1 MTQQQLKDAKI
12 VLEPVQEHPIGSLI
26 TTSGRVAFDDLHVA
40 HVFSPVTGRV
50 TKIVAE
56 LGAHVKK
63 GEPLAIIDSPDLG
76 MASAD
81 LQKAYADL
89 VAAEHDFDRQ
99 KAMLAIR
106 AVAQKDVE
114 TAEDN
119 YRKAKAE
126 VARAKQK
133 ASLLRVGAD
142 SVSQGYVLTSLI
154 DGEVVNRSISPG
166 MEVQGQYSGGTAAEL
181 FTVGETNPVWVLA
194 DAYEMDLARIHVGAK
209 VHIKVVAF
217 AEPFDGTVDW
227 VSASLD
233 PQTRTAKVRCTVKNP
248 DHKLRPEMFATA
260 TIETDGRSALA
271 IPRRAVVHLGDQAV
285 VFVQR
290 GDTNDGKLRFERV
303 PVTVDED
310 EVGHLVAVQ
319 HGLAPGDVI
328 VVSGAILLAG

>member
-1 MTQQQLKDAKI
+1 
-12 VLEPVQEHPIGSLI
+12 
-26 TTSGRVAFDDLHVA
+26 
-40 HVFSPVTGRV
+40 
-50 TKIVAE
+50 
-56 LGAHVKK
+56 
-63 GEPLAIIDSPDLG
+63 
-76 MASAD
+76 
-81 LQKAYADL
+81 
-89 VAAEHDFDRQ
+89 
-99 KAMLAIR
+99 MLAIR